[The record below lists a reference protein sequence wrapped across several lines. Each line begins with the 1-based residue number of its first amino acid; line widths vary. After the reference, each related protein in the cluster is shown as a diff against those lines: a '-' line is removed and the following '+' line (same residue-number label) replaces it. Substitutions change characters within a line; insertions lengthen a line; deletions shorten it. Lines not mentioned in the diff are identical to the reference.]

1 MIKVTEK
8 YTWFRTEVFREPN
21 GFKVEYEEIDEV
33 PFIHFTFLTN
43 KITPSLLKMLKILDN
58 EVCDVLYNE
67 GFDRLFSYT
76 QVDNK
81 SVINL
86 AKMLDYKIFKRT
98 EDQVLL
104 VKNLKEE
111 R

>member
-1 MIKVTEK
+1 MIKVTDK

-33 PFIHFTFLTN
+33 PFIHFTFLT
-43 KITPSLLKMLKILDN
+43 KKVTPSLLKMLKILDN

-76 QVDNK
+76 QADNH
-81 SVINL
+81 SVISL
-86 AKMLDYKIFKRT
+86 AKMLNYKIFKKV
-98 EDQVLL
+98 EDQVIL
-104 VKNLKEE
+104 VKSLREE
-111 R
+111 